1 MFHFTKM
8 LKILAEPCSNYE
20 QNGKSF
26 NFDLSLKFVINHL
39 SLDIKSIASDYING
53 DIKNVKPL
61 FGGDINQAFLIAAE
75 NENYVIKVNS
85 SSLYPK
91 MFHSESEGL
100 SLLNSTGANV
110 PEVIKVFNK
119 AGYQYILM
127 KFIQKEPSGNDFWTN
142 LGISLARIHLKSETA
157 FGLKFDNFIGTI
169 PQKNSLKE
177 NWSDFFIE
185 NRLKPL
191 VKKSYD
197 LQLLKNSHL
206 GHFEELFKQFDQLIP
221 KEKPSLL
228 HGDFWSGNMICG
240 PHQNPYFIDPAVY
253 FGHREM
259 DISMSFLFGGFDVNY
274 LTSYREIYP
283 LEPDWHARI
292 DLHNLYP
299 RLVHLVLFGSSYLP
313 GIEKVIRKF

>member
-1 MFHFTKM
+1 MSK
-8 LKILAEPCSNYE
+8 NR
-20 QNGKSF
+20 KSF
-26 NFDLSLKFVINHL
+26 NFNLSLKFEINYL
-39 SLDIKSIASDYING
+39 ILDIKSIAADYIKG
-53 DIKNVKPL
+53 KIKNVKPL
-61 FGGDINQAFLIAAE
+61 FGGDINQAFLIDAE

-91 MFHSESEGL
+91 MFHSESDGL
-100 SLLNSTGANV
+100 SLLNSAGANV
-110 PEVIKVFNK
+110 PEVIKVFDK
-119 AGYQYILM
+119 TGYQYLLM
-127 KFIQKEPSGNDFWTN
+127 KFVQKEPSGNEFWTN
-142 LGISLARIHLKSETA
+142 LGMSLARIHLKKETD
-157 FGLKFDNFIGTI
+157 FGLKFDNYIG
-169 PQKNSLKE
+169 SLAQRNTVKQ
-177 NWSDFFIE
+177 NWSAFFIE
-185 NRLKPL
+185 HRLQPL

-206 GHFEELFKQFDQLIP
+206 GHFQGLFKQLDQIIP

-240 PHQNPYFIDPAVY
+240 PHQKPYFIDPAVY

-259 DISMSFLFGGFDVNY
+259 DISMSFLFGGFNLNY
-274 LTSYREIYP
+274 LTSYQEIYP
-283 LEPDWHARI
+283 LQPDWNSRI